1 MQAAEMTLAAALRD
15 AVHTVHAVRV
25 AGVRNLAPALLAEL
39 GRPGPILC
47 RDDEHRSMPAVRERL
62 VAALGDALPEVQ
74 GHAAIGLALLG
85 RDELVEPVAKW
96 LARDGDDEATRWLR
110 QTAVIALGHLG
121 VAAGDR
127 TAMLARVRTLVRQ
140 AWASPHDDTRFQAA
154 LALVDV
160 DDPQAEDMLADA
172 LAKETHA
179 ELREQIVVAL
189 SHLPRV
195 SSRTCDRLARVLADV
210 DEARGEIGFE
220 VALVLAAHRR
230 SECAAR
236 LVAALGSRAERDRA
250 LEALAALGAS
260 APPEAIAAAG
270 RLAGRPW
277 VPSITRVRAAYALV
291 RMAPAGSRAHARAQ
305 GYLRRWTWH
314 PRPAVREAV
323 ADVQKALASLDAEG
337 EPRP

>member
-1 MQAAEMTLAAALRD
+1 MTLAAALRD
-15 AVHTVHAVRV
+15 ATHAVHAVRV

-39 GRPGPILC
+39 RRPGPILC
-47 RDDEHRSMPAVRERL
+47 NDDDHPSMPAVRERL
-62 VAALGDALPEVQ
+62 VAALDDALPEVQ
-74 GHAAIGLALLG
+74 GHAVIGLALLG
-85 RDELVEPVAKW
+85 RDELVEHASKW
-96 LARDGDDEATRWLR
+96 LALERDDEPSRWLR
-110 QTAVIALGHLG
+110 ETAVIALGHLG

-127 TAMLARVRTLVRQ
+127 PALLGRVRTLVRK

-160 DDPQAEDMLADA
+160 DDPQAEELLADA

-179 ELREQIVVAL
+179 DLREQIVVAL

-195 SSRTCDRLARVLADV
+195 SSKTCDRLARVLAEG
-210 DEARGEIGFE
+210 DEARATIGFE
-220 VALVLAAHRR
+220 IALVLAAHQRH
-230 SECAAR
+230 EAGAR
-236 LVAALGSRAERDRA
+236 LVLALRWRAERDRA

-260 APPEAIAAAG
+260 APAEAIAGAA

-291 RMAPAGSRAHARAQ
+291 RMAPAGSRAHDRAER
-305 GYLRRWTWH
+305 YLRRWAWH

-323 ADVQKALASLDAEG
+323 ADVQKARASLDAEG